1 MTLWGLDHYTVALW
15 GLSQCHSIVRTLSL
29 CQGSV
34 TMSGLYKDSALCH
47 DCEDSTTT
55 LWLSEDCHNVTV
67 LWGLCHYVRALSLCQ
82 GSMRTRPC
90 VLTLWGLNHY
100 VVAFWGLSQC
110 HGIVRILPLCQGSV
124 TMSGLF
130 EDSALCH
137 DSVRTRPPLWL
148 SEDFHNVTVLWELSL
163 CQGSMR
169 TQPCVMTLRTL
180 PLYCG
185 SLRTVTMS
193 QHCEDSVTMS
203 GLYENSALWH
213 DCEDSTTMLWLSEDC
228 HSVMALWGLCH
239 YVGVLWELSHYVMT
253 LQGLGHYVWLCEDSL
268 VRHWKSL
275 RDSLCADF
283 IVYSKVKHH
292 ESPDKWFTLRLLLYT
307 CIFNS
312 LTPVDHNSNFC

>member
-1 MTLWGLDHYTVALW
+1 MRTRPCVMTLGGLDHYIVALW

-34 TMSGLYKDSALCH
+34 AMSGLY
-47 DCEDSTTT
+47 
-55 LWLSEDCHNVTV
+55 
-67 LWGLCHYVRALSLCQ
+67 
-82 GSMRTRPC
+82 
-90 VLTLWGLNHY
+90 
-100 VVAFWGLSQC
+100 
-110 HGIVRILPLCQGSV
+110 
-124 TMSGLF
+124 

-137 DSVRTRPPLWL
+137 DSVRTW
-148 SEDFHNVTVLWELSL
+148 
-163 CQGSMR
+163 
-169 TQPCVMTLRTL
+169 

-185 SLRTVTMS
+185 SLKTVTMS
-193 QHCEDSVTMS
+193 QCCEDSVTMS